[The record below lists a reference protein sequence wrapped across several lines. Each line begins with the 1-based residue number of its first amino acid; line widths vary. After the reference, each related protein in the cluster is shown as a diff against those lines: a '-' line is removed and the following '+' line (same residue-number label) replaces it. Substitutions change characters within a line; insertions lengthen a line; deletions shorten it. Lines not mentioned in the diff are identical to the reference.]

1 MKPIYLTLGVLS
13 VGLGVIGVI
22 LPVLPT
28 TPFLLLAALL
38 FSKSSDK
45 IRNKFENSRFYQRQM
60 KDFVE
65 SRTMTRRR
73 KWTILIFADIVLT
86 ISFILTEIT
95 VLRVILILLFLT
107 KHWYFYRFVK
117 TENTEKKD

>member
-60 KDFVE
+60 KGFVE

>member
-60 KDFVE
+60 KGFVE

-107 KHWYFYRFVK
+107 KHWYFHRFVK

>member
-38 FSKSSDK
+38 FSKSSDR
-45 IRNKFENSRFYQRQM
+45 IRNKYENSRFYQRQM

>member
-1 MKPIYLTLGVLS
+1 MKPFYLTLGVIS

-86 ISFILTEIT
+86 ISFIVTEIT

>member
-38 FSKSSDK
+38 FSKSSDR
-45 IRNKFENSRFYQRQM
+45 IRNKFENSLFYQRQM

>member
-1 MKPIYLTLGVLS
+1 MKPIYPTLGVLS
-13 VGLGVIGVI
+13 IGFGVIWVI

-28 TPFLLLAALL
+28 PPFLLLAALL
-38 FSKSSDK
+38 FSKSSEK
-45 IRNKFENSRFYQRQM
+45 IRTKFEKSRFYQRKM

-65 SRTMTRRR
+65 HRSMTRRR

-86 ISFILTEIT
+86 ISFILTEST
-95 VLRVILILLFLT
+95 VLRVMLILLFLT

>member
-95 VLRVILILLFLT
+95 ILRVILILLFLT

>member
-13 VGLGVIGVI
+13 VGMGVIGVI

-38 FSKSSDK
+38 FSKSSEK
-45 IRNKFENSRFYQRQM
+45 IRTRFENSRFYQRHM
-60 KDFVE
+60 KDFLE
-65 SRTMTRRR
+65 NRTMTRRR

-86 ISFILTEIT
+86 ISFILAENTF
-95 VLRVILILLFLT
+95 LRIILILLFLT
-107 KHWYFYRFVK
+107 KHWYFYRYVK

>member
-45 IRNKFENSRFYQRQM
+45 IRTKFENSRFYQSQM

>member
-1 MKPIYLTLGVLS
+1 MKPIYLTLGLFS
-13 VGLGVIGVI
+13 VGLGVLGVM

-45 IRNKFENSRFYQRQM
+45 IKAKFENTKLYQLHV

-65 SRTMTRRR
+65 NRTMTKKR
-73 KWTILIFADIVLT
+73 KWTILIFADFVLT
-86 ISFILTEIT
+86 ISFIVTHNTI
-95 VLRVILILLFLT
+95 LRIILVLLFLI

>member
-1 MKPIYLTLGVLS
+1 MKPIYRLRVLS
-13 VGLGVIGVI
+13 VGIGGYRGNTTSI
-22 LPVLPT
+22 AT
-28 TPFLLLAALL
+28 TPFLLLAALY
-38 FSKSSDK
+38 FQNHPIRSDINLK
-45 IRNKFENSRFYQRQM
+45 IPILPRQM

>member
-60 KDFVE
+60 KGFVE

-117 TENTEKKD
+117 TENTGKKD